1 MAMRCFGRAFLTG
14 LAFAADTPLVLDL
27 TVLRAED
34 LAAVLWPDH
43 FFFTAGCA
51 AARDA
56 TFFLAMGASL
66 FVCGGRLTQ
75 NFFVGWAKRS
85 VPTIASWVSDG
96 GHGASAPLPTLRPT
110 APALASMQPEHAIH
124 RAQLGGLDQL
134 GMRHRHGEQ
143 WAIELLLPEGEKILE
158 RRKFWKQIV
167 VLPDIGLQQ

>member
-1 MAMRCFGRAFLTG
+1 MAMRCFGRAFLAGFDLAAATP
-14 LAFAADTPLVLDL
+14 LAFLI
-27 TVLRAED
+27 VLRAED

-75 NFFVGWAKRS
+75 IGFRRWGNGPRWAKARLRRAHPCPS
-85 VPTIASWVSDG
+85 YKTS
-96 GHGASAPLPTLRPT
+96 TL
-110 APALASMQPEHAIH
+110 SMQPEHAVDG
-124 RAQLGGLDQL
+124 AQLGGLDQL
-134 GMRHRHGEQ
+134 GVRHRHGEQ
-143 WAIELLLPEGEKILE
+143 WAIELLLPEGEEILK

>member
-14 LAFAADTPLVLDL
+14 LAFAAATPLAFDL

-66 FVCGGRLTQ
+66 FCLRREANTK
-75 NFFVGWAKRS
+75 FFRRVGKAQRAHHRDAACEM
-85 VPTIASWVSDG
+85 VG
-96 GHGASAPLPTLRPT
+96 T
-110 APALASMQPEHAIH
+110 AQ
-124 RAQLGGLDQL
+124 
-134 GMRHRHGEQ
+134 
-143 WAIELLLPEGEKILE
+143 
-158 RRKFWKQIV
+158 
-167 VLPDIGLQQ
+167 

>member
-14 LAFAADTPLVLDL
+14 LAFAADTPLAFDL

-34 LAAVLWPDH
+34 LAAGLWPDH

-85 VPTIASWVSDG
+85 VPTIASGMSDG
-96 GHGASAPLPTLRPT
+96 GHGARAPLPTLRHLNQCSLNTPST
-110 APALASMQPEHAIH
+110 ARSSA
-124 RAQLGGLDQL
+124 GL
-134 GMRHRHGEQ
+134 
-143 WAIELLLPEGEKILE
+143 INLE
-158 RRKFWKQIV
+158 CATV
-167 VLPDIGLQQ
+167 TE